1 MITIEVKVADP
12 PADLE
17 YTGEYRRAEPEEP
30 YIYFGELATS
40 ELGTRSEVL
49 ILRKIVPLWVPP
61 KGVYRQGWIT
71 RDEGDTEFWWHEEDA
86 EYDDVAG
93 EWGNGRRSV
102 LLYDGIHPD
111 SLPPLTIPAHLCNF
125 RVGDE

>member
-40 ELGTRSEVL
+40 ELGTRSQVL
-49 ILRKIVPLWVPP
+49 ILRKIEPLWVPP
-61 KGVYRQGWIT
+61 KGVFKPGWIT
-71 RDEGDTEFWWHEEDA
+71 RDEGSRDFGWHEKDPLDFA
-86 EYDDVAG
+86 ERTGWSYG
-93 EWGNGRRSV
+93 GMSRMLW
-102 LLYDGIHPD
+102 GIHPD
-111 SLPPLTIPAHLCNF
+111 NLPPLTIPAHMCKF